1 MKQLIHKDG
10 MLQSAGSGVF
20 CASAVLL
27 IYLPARLYSLLLGFQ
42 MPMYGVWW
50 LVLAAGLFIL
60 GFAASELKRRGIA
73 KRQTALESIGCI
85 RLTSEEDQRLC
96 DQISCLFP
104 VHVNVDPLAKY
115 VISEGTQLYFVD
127 VQEFVRPATGDDP
140 GEYRWS
146 TACLLENRRFVL
158 PAFEL
163 SPISNPLRVLGRLF
177 RFRSKAKD
185 CRKFDNFYDV
195 DLGTDESL
203 SRTLSRPVMR
213 WLTNVSYWDRYPAWT
228 LRANGGHVLLY
239 RQGKEFSVQ
248 DFNRLL
254 AKMLVIADVLDVEE
268 RTSRESEHRDVYLEK
283 TAQRFPFENES
294 FPAESYESVLSQSPP
309 RQLLSEWKKLTKV
322 RPFRMALYL
331 VFSVLAGGVGGGLQ
345 VPPAVSTVVFIG
357 VSSLIAG
364 SGFVWHVIHPRR
376 ARRLLEIGTLVY
388 GHSTRFAPT
397 GNYDNDL
404 LEYKIEVRF
413 EIDNKQQTARCHML
427 LSSSHLGAAD
437 FLANSNEAV
446 AIFYDQFSPGR
457 IILPQFLAF
466 RR

>member
-1 MKQLIHKDG
+1 MC
-10 MLQSAGSGVF
+10 QSAGSGVF
-20 CASAVLL
+20 CAFAVLL
-27 IYLPARLYSLLLGFQ
+27 IYLPARLGSLLLGFQ

-127 VQEFVRPATGDDP
+127 VQEVVSPGTGDDS
-140 GEYRWS
+140 GHYRWS

-239 RQGKEFSVQ
+239 RQGKVFSVQ

-254 AKMLVIADVLDVEE
+254 AKMLVIADTLDVEE

-294 FPAESYESVLSQSPP
+294 FSAENCESVLSQSPP
-309 RQLLSEWKKLTKV
+309 RQLLSEWKKLTRV

-331 VFSVLAGGVGGGLQ
+331 LFSVLAGGVLGGELQ
-345 VPPAVSTVVFIG
+345 VPPAVSAVMFIG

-364 SGFVWHVIHPRR
+364 YGFVWHVIRPRR

-388 GHSTRFAPT
+388 GYITQFAPT
-397 GNYDNDL
+397 GNYNNDL
-404 LEYKIEVRF
+404 MEYKIEVQF

-427 LSSSHLGAAD
+427 LRSSHLGAAD
-437 FLANSNEAV
+437 SLANSNEGV
-446 AIFYDQFSPGR
+446 AILCDQFSPSH